1 MATRYRYTAACV
13 RVRKPLVSSSLLP
26 LPHSHRNPQDPA
38 TAAWVGGGN
47 AEPVGSCGAAAW
59 QRDLSGCSAEVDAGD
74 AGGGQAQRGASGVG
88 EAGHSNTRSAI
99 ALSLLLSDAYQVSTS
114 GEISTIQR
122 GLSTGRVS
130 HERYIAFTRYAS
142 DRLPDRRR
150 RPARSWRQ
158 RQVPNRG
165 STGSARQAPGWSRAY
180 VPIAHVA
187 FTRHD
192 AK

>member
-1 MATRYRYTAACV
+1 MATRYRLHG
-13 RVRKPLVSSSLLP
+13 RVRASQKAYRCLLP
-26 LPHSHRNPQDPA
+26 FPHIHRKPSAFRLQRRGLA
-38 TAAWVGGGN
+38 
-47 AEPVGSCGAAAW
+47 AEP
-59 QRDLSGCSAEVDAGD
+59 RDVLAHTGPQPGRGIWSGGSAEVDAGD

-88 EAGHSNTRSAI
+88 EASHSNTRSAI

-114 GEISTIQR
+114 GEISTVQR

-165 STGSARQAPGWSRAY
+165 STGSARKAPGWSRAY